1 MGTYCMVNDVWEQ
14 IKIDDGVMTDDEVE
28 KRITEAEK
36 WVNGYQAT
44 SYSAPIDDLI
54 KYATAAYTA
63 ALIYDFLFTASEPN
77 ESNQSKR
84 LVQKAKEYLDAYNES
99 LDEAQENS
107 DIAKI
112 NSDFFEDDT
121 G

>member
-1 MGTYCMVNDVWEQ
+1 MGIYCTVQDVWEK
-14 IKIDDGVMTDDEVE
+14 IKIDDGVMSDDEVE

-44 SYSAPIDDLI
+44 SYTAPIADLI
-54 KYATAAYTA
+54 KYATAAYA
-63 ALIYDFLFTASEPN
+63 ASLVLDFLFTASEPN

-84 LVQKAKEYLDAYNES
+84 LVQKAKEYLDAYSES
-99 LDEAQENS
+99 QDEAQENS